1 MKQNRDK
8 ENPECSNDGQCY
20 ACSVDDHENEP
31 PKHYQSTFQC
41 PHYCKKYRMHQS
53 MDFSNLER
61 FTIDMD
67 QPQYGLMLKKNH
79 PFEEVVMVRANP

>member
-20 ACSVDDHENEP
+20 ACSVDDHENEH
-31 PKHYQSTFQC
+31 PKHYQSTFKC

-53 MDFSNLER
+53 MDFSNLGN
-61 FTIDMD
+61 FTMD
-67 QPQYGLMLKKNH
+67 KDRKLMLKRSH
-79 PFEEVVMVRANP
+79 PFEEVVMVLAIL